1 MSLEKKAKKK
11 PAAKPSAKRS
21 VKTPPPNNS
30 SGGNGPFYVLV
41 IIILI
46 TVIVL
51 LLNKFYENGKFT
63 LPSLKNIMEKSESVK
78 DKTVISKEN
87 SDDKKSSS
95 DSEKNKSD
103 DDKTSADDIKKAKP
117 EEKTQ
122 EENKSVL
129 EKEVT
134 LYFLKLDEKSEK
146 IYLSPVKRKVQDK
159 QILLL
164 TLEQLIKGPTPYE
177 QGRGFITAV
186 PAHLKIRSIN
196 ITGKTAE
203 IDFNGAI
210 EEGATGEIL
219 LKRIKQLVHTSTQFD
234 NIESIVIMINGQ
246 RRKTIGGDGLS
257 IGGPLRR

>member
-1 MSLEKKAKKK
+1 MSLEKKREKK
-11 PAAKPSAKRS
+11 PPAKQSSKRS
-21 VKTPPPNNS
+21 VKTSPAQNNG
-30 SGGNGPFYVLV
+30 GGNGPFYVLV

-63 LPSLKNIMEKSESVK
+63 LSSLKNVMEKSESVK
-78 DKTVISKEN
+78 EN
-87 SDDKKSSS
+87 PDDKKISP
-95 DSEKNKSD
+95 DTEKNKTTD
-103 DDKTSADDIKKAKP
+103 GKTSADVKKTVP
-117 EEKTQ
+117 EEKTP

-159 QILLL
+159 QLLL
-164 TLEQLIKGPTPYE
+164 QTLEQLIKGPTSYE
-177 QGRGFITAV
+177 QSRGFITAV
-186 PAHLKIRSIN
+186 PSHLKIRSIN

-203 IDFNGAI
+203 IDFSGAI
-210 EEGATGEIL
+210 EEGATGDIL

-234 NIESIVIMINGQ
+234 NVNSIVIIINGQ

>member
-1 MSLEKKAKKK
+1 MSLEKKGKKK
-11 PAAKPSAKRS
+11 PAAKPSSKRS
-21 VKTPPPNNS
+21 VKTPPAQNNG
-30 SGGNGPFYVLV
+30 GGNGPFYVLV

-63 LPSLKNIMEKSESVK
+63 IPSLKNLMEKSESAK
-78 DKTVISKEN
+78 DKIVTSKEN
-87 SDDKKSSS
+87 SDDKKNTS
-95 DSEKNKSD
+95 DSEKNKIA
-103 DDKTSADDIKKAKP
+103 DDKTSAVDKKKTEF
-117 EEKTQ
+117 EEKTP
-122 EENKSVL
+122 EDNKSVL

-164 TLEQLIKGPTPYE
+164 TLEQLIKGPTPGE

-186 PAHLKIRSIN
+186 PSHLKIKSIN
-196 ITGKTAE
+196 INGKTAE
-203 IDFNGAI
+203 IDFSGVI

-219 LKRIKQLVHTSTQFD
+219 LKRIKQLVYTSTQFD
-234 NIESIVIMINGQ
+234 NVESILIKINGQ
-246 RRKTIGGDGLS
+246 RRKTIGGDGFS